1 MPDTIPAEIVPSIDA
16 TGTPTVHQQHAQP
29 NKWGMV
35 KAFAFRLLTAYFV
48 LNLFRRPSPNQMDPN
63 KTVIPATNLYPSG
76 SPMDLFVY
84 LSEDPVF
91 RSFNNSNALFWYEPN
106 VTYGDWNGGPNGD
119 GSYSKISEIKCDQF
133 PNLMF
138 NGSLYIHVYFV
149 KPGFSPDPNTGNN
162 YSLKY
167 TVYKSK
173 MLTRYK
179 RRRLSRTTNLITGHT
194 DSHPDLIADSSTPSD
209 VQYLPP
215 VTHWHPNLTIHLV
228 DDHSLWVKGS
238 VPIPLDQFIEFYSPT
253 NEYYPVVYL
262 NDYWNL
268 NEDYKPVNESTPV
281 LPIHITLAPLSL
293 FKWQLYAAQ
302 TAKKTWFNQIMSTSV
317 LPSENENDEEQDTIK
332 KALIETNPWLLAV
345 TVAVSIVHSIFELL
359 AFKNDIQFWKTR
371 ESLEGLSV
379 RSVFF
384 NVFQSF
390 IVVLYVLDNDTNFV
404 IKLSVVIGLLIE
416 VWKIKKVLS
425 FRVNYDSLV
434 FNVLPRIHVN
444 YQSSY
449 VESDTKKYD
458 QMAFRYLSWI
468 LFPLL
473 AAYCG
478 YSLVYEE
485 HRGWYSW
492 ILSVSYGFLLT
503 FGFIM
508 MTPQLF
514 INYKMKSVA
523 HLPWRM
529 LTYKALNT
537 FIDDLF
543 AFVIRMPTLYR
554 IGCLRDDLIFFI
566 YLYQRWIYPM
576 DPNRINEFGVS
587 KEMLDAH
594 AKSKLEQPNADN
606 EPSPTLSLSPP
617 SVSADT
623 KQPSSH
629 CDDQPHSDEITSVR
643 RRKSGSLAK

>member
-1 MPDTIPAEIVPSIDA
+1 MPDTTPAEAMPTVST
-16 TGTPTVHQQHAQP
+16 TGTPAVQQQQAQP
-29 NKWGMV
+29 NKWGML

-48 LNLFRRPSPNQMDPN
+48 LNLFRRPSPNQMDPS
-63 KTVIPATNLYPSG
+63 KTVIPATNLYQSG
-76 SPMDLFVY
+76 SMMDLFVY
-84 LSEDPVF
+84 LSEDPTF
-91 RSFNNSNALFWYEPN
+91 HSFNNSNALFWYEPN
-106 VTYGDWNGGPNGD
+106 ITYGDWNGGPGGD
-119 GSYSKISEIKCDQF
+119 GSYSKISEIQCSQF
-133 PNLMF
+133 PNLMS

-194 DSHPDLIADSSTPSD
+194 DSHPDLVADSSTPSD

-215 VTHWHPNLTIHLV
+215 ITHWHPNLTINLV
-228 DDHSLWVKGS
+228 DDHSPWVKGS
-238 VPIPLDQFIEFYSPT
+238 VPVPLDQFIEFYSPT

-268 NEDYKPVNESTPV
+268 NEDYKPVNETTPI

-302 TAKKTWFNQIMSTSV
+302 TAKKTWFNQIMATSM

-332 KALIETNPWLLAV
+332 KALIETNPLLLAV
-345 TVAVSIVHSIFELL
+345 TVVVSIVHSVFELL

-404 IKLSVVIGLLIE
+404 IKLSVVFGLLIE
-416 VWKIKKVLS
+416 IWKIKKVLS
-425 FRVNYDSLV
+425 FRLDYDSLV
-434 FNVLPRIHVN
+434 FNVFPRIHVD

-478 YSLVYEE
+478 YSLIYEE

-554 IGCLRDDLIFFI
+554 IGCLRDDVIFFI

-594 AKSKLEQPNADN
+594 IKCEPKQSDIDSETTPALSSTSSDPN
-606 EPSPTLSLSPP
+606 PTLSDS
-617 SVSADT
+617 
-623 KQPSSH
+623 
-629 CDDQPHSDEITSVR
+629 DDQSDVTSSVR
-643 RRKSGSLAK
+643 KRKSGSLKK

>member
-1 MPDTIPAEIVPSIDA
+1 ML
-16 TGTPTVHQQHAQP
+16 
-29 NKWGMV
+29 

-48 LNLFRRPSPNQMDPN
+48 LNLFRRPSPGQVNPN
-63 KTVIPATNLYPSG
+63 KGVIPATNLYQSG
-76 SPMDLFVY
+76 SPMELFVY
-84 LSEDPVF
+84 LSENETF
-91 RSFNNSNALFWYEPN
+91 HFFNDSNALFWHEPN
-106 VTYGDWNGGPNGD
+106 INYGDWSAGPDKD
-119 GSYSKISEIKCDQF
+119 GSFSKTGEIHCSQF
-133 PNLMF
+133 PKLMF
-138 NGSLYIHVYFV
+138 NGSLYIHVYLV
-149 KPGFSPDPNTGNN
+149 KPGFSPDPNAGNK
-162 YSLKY
+162 YSLRY

-194 DSHPDLIADSSTPSD
+194 DSHPDLTANSSTPSG

-215 VTHWHPNLTIHLV
+215 VTHWHPNLTINLV
-228 DDHSLWVKGS
+228 DDQSPWVKGS
-238 VPIPLDQFIEFYSPT
+238 VPMPLDQFIEFYSPT

-268 NEDYKPVNESTPV
+268 NEDYKPVNETTPV
-281 LPIHITLAPLSL
+281 LPIRITFSPLSL

-302 TAKKTWFNQIMSTSV
+302 TAKKTWFNQMIVTSV
-317 LPSENENDEEQDTIK
+317 LQPENENDEEQDAIK
-332 KALIETNPWLLAV
+332 KALIETNPWLLV
-345 TVAVSIVHSIFELL
+345 ITVVVSIVHSVFELL

-404 IKLSVVIGLLIE
+404 IKLSVVLGLLIE

-425 FRVNYDSLV
+425 IKVSYDSLI
-434 FNVLPRIHVN
+434 FNAFPRIHVE

-458 QMAFRYLSWI
+458 QMAFRYLSWM

-473 AAYCG
+473 TAYCG
-478 YSLVYEE
+478 YSLIYEE

-554 IGCLRDDLIFFI
+554 LGCLRDDVIFFI

-576 DPNRINEFGVS
+576 DPNRVNEFGVS
-587 KEMLDAH
+587 KEMLDAQT
-594 AKSKLEQPNADN
+594 KKKLEKVDANG
-606 EPSPTLSLSPP
+606 ELPSDDAATHTSKSLSTLSNGDDNHQEENTP
-617 SVSADT
+617 SV
-623 KQPSSH
+623 
-629 CDDQPHSDEITSVR
+629 
-643 RRKSGSLAK
+643 RKRQSGFIKK

>member
-1 MPDTIPAEIVPSIDA
+1 MPTVST
-16 TGTPTVHQQHAQP
+16 TGTPAVQQQQAQP
-29 NKWGMV
+29 NKWGML

-48 LNLFRRPSPNQMDPN
+48 LNLFRRPSPNQMDPS
-63 KTVIPATNLYPSG
+63 KTVIPATNLYQSG
-76 SPMDLFVY
+76 SMMDLFVY
-84 LSEDPVF
+84 LSEDPTF
-91 RSFNNSNALFWYEPN
+91 HSFNNSNALFWYEPN
-106 VTYGDWNGGPNGD
+106 ITYGDWNGGPGGD
-119 GSYSKISEIKCDQF
+119 GSYSKISEIQCSQF
-133 PNLMF
+133 PNLMS

-194 DSHPDLIADSSTPSD
+194 DSHPDLVADSSTPSD

-215 VTHWHPNLTIHLV
+215 ITHWHPNLTINLV
-228 DDHSLWVKGS
+228 DDHSPWVKGS
-238 VPIPLDQFIEFYSPT
+238 VPVPLDQFIEFYSPT

-268 NEDYKPVNESTPV
+268 NEDYKPVNETTPI

-302 TAKKTWFNQIMSTSV
+302 TAKKTWFNQIMATSM

-332 KALIETNPWLLAV
+332 
-345 TVAVSIVHSIFELL
+345 
-359 AFKNDIQFWKTR
+359 
-371 ESLEGLSV
+371 
-379 RSVFF
+379 
-384 NVFQSF
+384 
-390 IVVLYVLDNDTNFV
+390 LD
-404 IKLSVVIGLLIE
+404 
-416 VWKIKKVLS
+416 
-425 FRVNYDSLV
+425 YDSLV
-434 FNVLPRIHVN
+434 FNVFPRIHVD

-478 YSLVYEE
+478 YSLIYEE

-554 IGCLRDDLIFFI
+554 IGCLRDDVIFFI

-594 AKSKLEQPNADN
+594 IKCEPKQSDIDSETTPALSSTSSDPN
-606 EPSPTLSLSPP
+606 PTLSDS
-617 SVSADT
+617 
-623 KQPSSH
+623 
-629 CDDQPHSDEITSVR
+629 DDQSDVTSSVR
-643 RRKSGSLAK
+643 KRKSGSLKK